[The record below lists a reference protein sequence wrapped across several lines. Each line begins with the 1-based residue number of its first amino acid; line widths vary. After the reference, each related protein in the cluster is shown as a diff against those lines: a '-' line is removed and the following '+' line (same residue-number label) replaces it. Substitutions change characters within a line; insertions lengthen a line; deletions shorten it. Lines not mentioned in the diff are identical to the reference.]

1 MPPEES
7 CSSETLQI
15 VYFFAVGG
23 EWGMLI
29 FFFNKWLHIE
39 WYQFRKSSRMFFR
52 ILIYTRGVLGNG
64 KNRPVLLLQNTHE
77 KCDGLPGAATGE
89 LIFP

>member
-1 MPPEES
+1 
-7 CSSETLQI
+7 
-15 VYFFAVGG
+15 
-23 EWGMLI
+23 MLI